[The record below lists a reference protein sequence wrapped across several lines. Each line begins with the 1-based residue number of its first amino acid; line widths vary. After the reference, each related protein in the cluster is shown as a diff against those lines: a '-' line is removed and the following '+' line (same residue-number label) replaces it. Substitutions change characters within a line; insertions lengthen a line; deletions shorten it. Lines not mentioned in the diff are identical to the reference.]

1 MARDT
6 YCQFSSVALFRV
18 NALVGLPWTTESCS
32 GLPQPVTFTL
42 AISSAQKNTQQESNS
57 QLTFS
62 EFICHLKSLQIT
74 CRWNGCLVTTKYII
88 HALRT
93 NIVSPTFSCIFKQ
106 VFNKYQPMYDN
117 YTENL
122 YIPRQLSIK
131 SPIQFSWQSTEHETL
146 HSVSTAHQTWPTSAY
161 SLELSICP
169 TNILASVSN
178 HSSMQ

>member
-74 CRWNGCLVTTKYII
+74 CRWNGCQVTTKYII
-88 HALRT
+88 HALRILT
-93 NIVSPTFSCIFKQ
+93 LSHQPSHVYSKQ

-122 YIPRQLSIK
+122 YPDNSQANHPYSSLGSLQNMKRCTQFQQPTKPGLHR
-131 SPIQFSWQSTEHETL
+131 PI
-146 HSVSTAHQTWPTSAY
+146 A
-161 SLELSICP
+161 
-169 TNILASVSN
+169 
-178 HSSMQ
+178 